1 MGKNVNV
8 KYVKQ
13 SSDLSARYP
22 THAMTI
28 GNVYE
33 AYIPEY
39 GEEDPYGVNA
49 YMTDEVWIAKDD
61 DGEPVVVQLSD
72 GLEIVQWQP

>member
-8 KYVKQ
+8 KYVQQ

-22 THAMTI
+22 MHAMTI

-33 AYIPEY
+33 AYMPDD
-39 GEEDPYGVNA
+39 GETDPHGIHA
-49 YMTDEVWIAKDD
+49 YMTDEVWITKDD

-72 GLEIVQWQP
+72 GLEIV